1 MILSR
6 RQTLSE
12 CPDGMTV
19 AVKRHGA
26 TWEAMV
32 MSPNEVAFTDCVVR
46 VTCHAAVLRTEY
58 ALAD

>member
-12 CPDGMTV
+12 GLDGMTV
-19 AVKRHGA
+19 TVKRHGA

-32 MSPNEVAFTDCVVR
+32 MSTNEVAFTDCVVG
-46 VTCHAAVLRTEY
+46 VTRHAAVPRTKC
-58 ALAD
+58 ALVD